1 MRKTLL
7 DTCEKAISFA
17 TPLSESLVFDNYRR
31 SGRLTDSVGKFLRCS
46 KFQAI
51 ALIRQ
56 Q

>member
-7 DTCEKAISFA
+7 DTCEVAISFA

-46 KFQAI
+46 KLQAI